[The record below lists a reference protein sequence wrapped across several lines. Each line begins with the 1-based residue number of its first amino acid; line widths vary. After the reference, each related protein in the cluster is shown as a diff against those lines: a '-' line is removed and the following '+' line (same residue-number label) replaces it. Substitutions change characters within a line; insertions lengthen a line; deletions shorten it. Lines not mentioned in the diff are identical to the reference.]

1 MGDGWPAGERGMGAR
16 TGAALLV
23 TALVAALAG
32 RARACGKTLT
42 GVEGGPP
49 TPPTPPGVGSPTD
62 ISVDDA
68 NMVKAANFAVV
79 KYNMKSNEAYLY
91 KTERIVTAKQQIVN
105 GVLFYIEMYIGKT
118 ECRKT
123 GSEQLESCAFV
134 SPTEKRPLW
143 KKNMRLR
150 NEKGGLRE

>member
-1 MGDGWPAGERGMGAR
+1 MGARTGAR

-32 RARACGKTLT
+32 RARACGKTVS
-42 GVEGGPP
+42 GVDGGSP
-49 TPPTPPGVGSPTD
+49 TPSVVGAPTD
-62 ISVDDA
+62 ISVEDA
-68 NMVKAANFAVV
+68 NLVKAANFAVV

-91 KTERIVTAKQQIVN
+91 KTERLVTAKQQIVN
-105 GVLFYIEMYIGKT
+105 GVLFFIEMYIGKT

-134 SPTEKRPLW
+134 SPTEVKHCNFKVLTIPW
-143 KKNMRLR
+143 KEECTLLSDTCSSIR
-150 NEKGGLRE
+150 